1 MRLKARLLA
10 TAALA
15 VSFAVPAYA
24 QTTEAPGAKSD
35 ITIAADTAPSA
46 SVVENSAASESAG
59 IEDNAQGEGVTAKK
73 GTPDLKEGKL
83 PSERS
88 TY

>member
-46 SVVENSAASESAG
+46 SVVENSAG
-59 IEDNAQGEGVTAKK
+59 IEDSAQGEGTTAKQ
-73 GTPDLKEGKL
+73 GTPDIREGKL

-88 TY
+88 AY